1 MTLGAVKGGLAR
13 LSFRRRKHRSQL
25 RGAKQLSELRPAK
38 APVAAETARDPMA
51 NGAAGGEE
59 AKSER

>member
-1 MTLGAVKGGLAR
+1 MVAGKPRADSG
-13 LSFRRRKHRSQL
+13 RRRKHRWQL
-25 RGAKQLSELRPAK
+25 RGAKQLSELRSKK
-38 APVAAETARDPMA
+38 APAATETARDPMA